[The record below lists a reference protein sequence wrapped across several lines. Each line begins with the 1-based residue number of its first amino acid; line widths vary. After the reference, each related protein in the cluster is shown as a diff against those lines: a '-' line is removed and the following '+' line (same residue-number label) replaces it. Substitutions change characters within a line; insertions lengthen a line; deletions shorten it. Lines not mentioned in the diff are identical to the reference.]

1 MANAVDVLTLNE
13 AKQALRVND
22 SDTTN
27 AALLAA
33 TITAVSQALDE
44 VAGPIM
50 TRTITSERHDGGDYE
65 ITLNHFPVY
74 SVSSVTEYNG
84 SASETL
90 TEETAG
96 TIPTN
101 GYLLAPYQGLQAT
114 NCYGPTITRRSG
126 GWDYPFPSGRRN
138 VAVTYVA
145 GRFTTNNSATN
156 GGVAES
162 FKAAARMTLENWWQQ
177 FNQGIGQVGEFEVP
191 VSSFPRFAVPAAA
204 RQLLGGEVHD
214 DPVRLG

>member
-1 MANAVDVLTLNE
+1 MAHAVDVLTLTE

-27 AALLAA
+27 GALLAA
-33 TITAVSQALDE
+33 AITGVSQALDE
-44 VAGPIM
+44 VCGPIM

-65 ITLNHFPVY
+65 ITLHHFPVY
-74 SVSSVTEYNG
+74 SVTSVTDYNG
-84 SASETL
+84 TASQSL
-90 TEETAG
+90 TEETVG
-96 TIPTN
+96 TIPTA

-126 GWDYPFPSGRRN
+126 GWDYPFSAGRRN

-145 GRFTTNNSATN
+145 GRFTTNNSTTN

-177 FNQGIGQVGEFEVP
+177 FNQGITSVGEYEVP
-191 VSSFPRFAVPAAA
+191 ASSFPRFAIPAAA

-214 DPVRLG
+214 DPVRIG

>member
-1 MANAVDVLTLNE
+1 MANAVDVLTLTE
-13 AKQALRVND
+13 GKQALRVND

-27 AALLAA
+27 GALLAA
-33 TITAVSQALDE
+33 AITGVSQALDE
-44 VAGPIM
+44 VCGPIM
-50 TRTITSERHDGGDYE
+50 VRTITSERHDGGHYD

-74 SVSSVTEYNG
+74 SITSVTEFDG
-84 SASETL
+84 TSSETL
-90 TEETAG
+90 TEETVG

-101 GYLLAPYQGLQAT
+101 GYALDPYRGLQAT

-138 VAVTYVA
+138 VAVTYEA
-145 GRFTTNNSATN
+145 GRFTTNNSTTN
-156 GGVAES
+156 GGVTES

-177 FNQGIGQVGEFEVP
+177 YRDSIATVGEYEVP
-191 VSSFPRFAVPAAA
+191 VQSFPRFAVPVAA

-214 DPVRLG
+214 DPVRIG

>member
-1 MANAVDVLTLNE
+1 VANAVDVLTLNE

-27 AALLAA
+27 GALLAA
-33 TITAVSQALDE
+33 AITAVSQTLDE
-44 VAGPIM
+44 VCGPIM
-50 TRTITSERHDGGDYE
+50 TRTVTSERCDGGDYCVN
-65 ITLNHFPVY
+65 LRYWPVTA
-74 SVSSVTEYNG
+74 VSSVVEYSG
-84 SASETL
+84 TSATTL

-96 TIPTN
+96 TAPAS
-101 GYLLAPYQGLQAT
+101 GYMLEPYTGLANSSAYTGR
-114 NCYGPTITRRSG
+114 IIRRSG
-126 GWDYPFPSGRRN
+126 GWDYPFPVGRGN
-138 VAVTYVA
+138 VVVTYTA

-156 GGVAES
+156 GGVTEQ

-177 FNQGIGQVGEFEVP
+177 FRDAIANVGEFEVP
-191 VSSFPRFAVPAAA
+191 VASFPRFAVPAAA